1 MLMHSEHFNPPECF
15 LLSAWVSPK
24 EAKKGL
30 KNVLKDPLTLFEKLL
45 TPPVTLLT
53 PILNVLDTLV
63 QFKEKNI
70 PWVNKIMKTG
80 CGTSEGSLV

>member
-70 PWVNKIMKTG
+70 P
-80 CGTSEGSLV
+80 

>member
-30 KNVLKDPLTLFEKLL
+30 KNVLKNPPTRFEKLL
-45 TPPVTLLT
+45 IPPVTLRT
-53 PILNVLDTLV
+53 PILTVLDTLV
-63 QFKEKNI
+63 QFKK
-70 PWVNKIMKTG
+70 KTYRK
-80 CGTSEGSLV
+80 TK